1 MDDQHLGYIKQF
13 QKDKKEKKKIH
24 TERYH
29 QSKIPIQYLESYT
42 KEEVFFFKKNFC
54 L

>member
-13 QKDKKEKKKIH
+13 QKEKKKIH

-29 QSKIPIQYLESYT
+29 QSKIPIQYLESNT
-42 KEEVFFFKKNFC
+42 KEEVFFLKKNCC